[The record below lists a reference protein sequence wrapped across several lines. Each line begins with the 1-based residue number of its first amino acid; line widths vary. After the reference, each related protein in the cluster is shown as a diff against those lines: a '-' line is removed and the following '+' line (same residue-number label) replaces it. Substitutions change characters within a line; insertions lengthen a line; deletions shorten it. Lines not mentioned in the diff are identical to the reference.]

1 LKFDDYTRV
10 RRHASG
16 VDVFRLKELHLQM
29 TAPTPSPAN
38 MLKIGYGVL
47 LAVVGAG
54 ADDGSV
60 VAAEMSGTD

>member
-1 LKFDDYTRV
+1 MSRPPSSLRP
-10 RRHASG
+10 SSSS
-16 VDVFRLKELHLQM
+16 
-29 TAPTPSPAN
+29 SPAN